1 MAILHRF
8 YCIFFLYISEKE
20 SLPSR
25 GIPRSNSE
33 SGLFS
38 KLRHFCFSKSPTQEH
53 ITRLPGP
60 SAKAF
65 QDLPTVKSASDLN
78 LNVPAGETNSQSKS
92 QESAIDALSSR
103 YPEENFIERLGMDFM
118 EHKLHSKVPVED
130 PSRVKQMPKRDTDE
144 RSIKLMPNRDE
155 TSVSLLGISFTDEIT
170 NQGSSR
176 PKLETNLKTD
186 KIDSSHKGARPKT
199 SHVTEKLQTQKLD
212 LRENEGENAKTTLSD
227 KESLEREKVTETE
240 TKDEHIT
247 ETTVFHHHDPPN
259 MEMVTSSD
267 VYNNNVLITQLEQV
281 SESESLG
288 CNRKEETQKKD
299 KLEKP
304 FNMTF
309 NTGSMVDHI
318 PQEKNEYVEFGN
330 KTGEKDCNKGNLS
343 EKIKVEASDNVTI
356 DKRSRAGQT
365 TQDTNKL
372 SGFGNKSDNTGFS
385 EMLKVAATDNETGD
399 RSKVDHDTQEK
410 NTFRASDSA
419 TSDDGCVMEE
429 CTQKMD
435 TFGESGN
442 GVCESDNEWSDFVE
456 YDPNKLT

>member
-8 YCIFFLYISEKE
+8 YCIFFLHISEKE

-25 GIPRSNSE
+25 GIPRSSSE

-38 KLRHFCFSKSPTQEH
+38 KLRNFCFSKSPTQEH
-53 ITRLPGP
+53 IPRLPGP
-60 SAKAF
+60 SAKPF

-130 PSRVKQMPKRDTDE
+130 PSRVKLMPKRDSDE
-144 RSIKLMPNRDE
+144 TSMKLMPNRDTDE

-212 LRENEGENAKTTLSD
+212 LTEIEGENVKTLSD
-227 KESLEREKVTETE
+227 KESLETEKVTETE

-247 ETTVFHHHDPPN
+247 TAFYHDYPPN
-259 MEMVTSSD
+259 IEMVTSSD
-267 VYNNNVLITQLEQV
+267 VYNNNVLITQVEQI
-281 SESESLG
+281 SESESIG
-288 CNRKEETQKKD
+288 GNYKDNTQKMD
-299 KLEKP
+299 KPDELNKT
-304 FNMTF
+304 ND
-309 NTGSMVDHI
+309 NGSMAGYI
-318 PQEKNEYVEFGN
+318 AQEKNEYVEFGN
-330 KTGEKDCNKGNLS
+330 KTWDKDCNNGNIL
-343 EKIKVEASDNVTI
+343 EKIKLEASGNGTI
-356 DKRSRAGQT
+356 DKRSRADQT

-372 SGFGNKSDNTGFS
+372 TGFGNKSDNTVFS
-385 EMLKVAATDNETGD
+385 EMLKEAATDNETGD
-399 RSKVDHDTQEK
+399 RRSKVDHNTQERG
-410 NTFRASDSA
+410 TIGASDSV
-419 TSDDGCVMEE
+419 TRDDLCVMEE

-442 GVCESDNEWSDFVE
+442 GVCDSDNEWSDFVE